1 MFLSS
6 FSPFLNIVILY
17 RNDLVNKISEDRLK
31 LGS

>member
-6 FSPFLNIVILY
+6 FSLFLNIGILY